1 MRTASHTTIAF
12 AGDSLNP
19 ARTRPVIIMA
29 GPWSAQR
36 LGERRAST
44 TLNDGTALAARPFH
58 LKFGVISAGLDRW
71 RSATTRV
78 PEGKHFNLLTAD
90 PVVKIVVN
98 SRKMDAPH
106 APCLGVQCRGANSRL

>member
-1 MRTASHTTIAF
+1 MPRRQKTARPI
-12 AGDSLNP
+12 DSGKP
-19 ARTRPVIIMA
+19 Y
-29 GPWSAQR
+29 QR

-44 TLNDGTALAARPFH
+44 TGNNGTALAARPFD
-58 LKFGVISAGLDRW
+58 LKFGVIAGGLER
-71 RSATTRV
+71 RRGATTRV
-78 PEGKHFNLLTAD
+78 PESKHYNLLTTD